1 MTKRAEK
8 RLKQK
13 KKLLL
18 HEQQPSTQEEAKIEQ
33 PKSSHK
39 GYFANLYIN
48 QYKKLLWIPL
58 ILFILAIMQISFQV
72 ANSEDHYFINRDIS
86 LKGGV
91 SLTFPTNLSVDT
103 VLMQEHLSE
112 QGFTTNVR
120 NIQSSGRTI
129 AFIVESGLDL
139 NDDNAIDNL
148 VSAIGEKFNIVE
160 DDYSTEGVG
169 ASIGKSFFKQTMV
182 ALLFSFILMA
192 IIVAITFKT
201 FIPSMAVIAA
211 AVADIVITIAIVN
224 IFGMEISTAGLAAFL
239 MLIGYSVDTDIL
251 LTTRVLKRKEGTVL
265 MRIFS
270 AFKTGIL
277 MNFTTLIA
285 IIIALFITSSDVI
298 RQIMVILL
306 IGILV
311 DQISTWIQNVGI
323 LRWYLENKKISKV
336 GLQE

>member
-8 RLKQK
+8 RLRQK

-18 HEQQPSTQEEAKIEQ
+18 NEQQPSTQEEVSTQQ
-33 PKSSHK
+33 PKSSK
-39 GYFANLYIN
+39 QNYFTDLYIN
-48 QYKKLLWIPL
+48 KYKLLLLIPL
-58 ILFILAIMQISFQV
+58 ILFVLALVQISYQV
-72 ANSEDHYFINRDIS
+72 ASSEDHYFINRDIS

-91 SLTFPTNLSVDT
+91 TLSFPTEIPVDT
-103 VLMQEHLSE
+103 VFMQDHLSKK
-112 QGFTTNVR
+112 GFSTNVR
-120 NIQSSGRTI
+120 NVQSGGRTI

-139 NDDNAIDNL
+139 NDETAINSL
-148 VSAIGEKFNIVE
+148 VLAIGEKFNVVE

-169 ASIGKSFFKQTMV
+169 ASIGKSFFKQTMI

-201 FIPSMAVIAA
+201 FIPSVAVIAA

-224 IFGMEISTAGLAAFL
+224 IIGINISTAGLAAFL

-265 MRIFS
+265 KRIFS

-277 MNFTTLIA
+277 MNFTTFIA
-285 IIIALFITSSDVI
+285 IVIALSITSSDVI
-298 RQIMVILL
+298 KQIMIILL

-311 DQISTWIQNVGI
+311 DQVSTWIQNVGI
-323 LRWYLENKKISKV
+323 LRWYLENKEKSKV
-336 GLQE
+336 GKQE